1 MRIMVSQNTY
11 LILTG
16 GTLPRIFLENF
27 LKENDVSKIICVDG
41 ALKAAHEAGI
51 SFDYLVGDFDTA
63 DDFLVAQ
70 YKEEIASGKRNTIFK
85 EYNPVKDA
93 TDTDIAVSLALE
105 EGAKEIIL
113 LGATGS
119 RIDHM
124 LANIH
129 LLLKP
134 LSCGVEAYILDEHNK
149 IYLIDKGLELKK
161 SELYGPYVSFLPF
174 GGDVKAVTLTGFK
187 YNVARRDYLRGD
199 SLGVSNELL
208 EEKGQITLEEGVLAV
223 FETRD

>member
-1 MRIMVSQNTY
+1 MGDFKRY

-16 GTLPRIFLENF
+16 GTLKKEFLEAF
-27 LKENDVSKIICVDG
+27 LKKETVSKIICIDG
-41 ALKAAHEAGI
+41 ALKVAHELGI
-51 SFDYLVGDFDTA
+51 EMDYLVGDFDTA
-63 DDFLVAQ
+63 DSSLVDF
-70 YKEEIASGKRNTIFK
+70 YKKQIQESKIRTVFK

-93 TDTDIAVSLALE
+93 TDTEIGILLALE
-105 EGAKEIIL
+105 EGAEEIIL
-113 LGATGS
+113 LGATGT

-134 LSCGVEAYILDEHNK
+134 LSLGVKAYILDCYNK
-149 IYLIDKGLELKK
+149 IYLINKPIELRK
-161 SELYGPYVSFLPF
+161 EGLYGQYVSLLPF
-174 GGDVKAVTLTGFK
+174 GCSVKAVTLNGFK
-187 YNVARRDYLRGD
+187 YNVTKKDYLQGE

-208 EEKGQITLEEGVLAV
+208 EEKGQISFEEGILVV

>member
-1 MRIMVSQNTY
+1 MKEQNCF

-16 GTLPRIFLENF
+16 GTLTREFAEEYLQKNT
-27 LKENDVSKIICVDG
+27 VSKIICVDG
-41 ALKAAHEAGI
+41 ALQLADEMGMHI
-51 SFDYLVGDFDTA
+51 DYLVGDFDTA
-63 DDFLVAQ
+63 APLLVKKYQ
-70 YKEEIASGKRNTIFK
+70 KEIEEGTRQTILK
-85 EYNPVKDA
+85 KYNPVKDA
-93 TDTDIAVSLALE
+93 TDTQIAVSLALR
-105 EGAKEIIL
+105 EGAGKIVL

-134 LSCGVEAYILDEHNK
+134 LFCGAEAYILDEHNK
-149 IYLIDKGLELKK
+149 LYLIDKEKK
-161 SELYGPYVSFLPF
+161 INKKDLYGPFVSLLPF
-174 GGDVKAVTLTGFK
+174 GGDVKAVTLRGFK
-187 YNVARRDYLRGD
+187 YDVSERDFLRGD

-208 EEKGQITLEEGVLAV
+208 EETGTISLKEGVLAV

>member
-1 MRIMVSQNTY
+1 MDNQSCY

-16 GTLPRIFLENF
+16 GTLTKEFLEEF
-27 LKENDVSKIICVDG
+27 LKKNVVSKIICVDG
-41 ALKAAHEAGI
+41 ALHVADEAGI
-51 SFDYLVGDFDTA
+51 DMDYLVGDFDTA
-63 DDFLVAQ
+63 DAFLVEK
-70 YKEEIASGKRNTIFK
+70 YKKEIADGKRNTILK

-93 TDTDIAVSLALE
+93 TDTQIAISLAIE
-105 EGAKEIIL
+105 EGAREIIL

-134 LSCGVEAYILDEHNK
+134 LSCGVEAYILDRYNK
-149 IYLIDKGLELKK
+149 IYLIEKERELRKE
-161 SELYGPYVSFLPF
+161 ELYGPYVSLLPF

-187 YNVARRDYLRGD
+187 YNVTGRDYLRGD
-199 SLGVSNELL
+199 SLGISNELL
-208 EEKGQITLEEGVLAV
+208 EEKGQITLEDGVLAI